1 MKFRSLCVALTAV
14 IGLWSSASALDLGL
28 GVKGGLNLSR
38 TWGNEP
44 KEFADMMNISMR
56 PGMAIGAA
64 FQLKLA
70 KAFAIQPE
78 VLFSCKGLK
87 YNDPDYSDI
96 FDDLDDYDIFDD
108 LDDFGDF
115 GDLGNSKVT
124 SSISYRYL
132 EIPILFQILVPAS
145 DVVVPMVY
153 AGPAISFLTGVAG
166 KVETDGKKEDL
177 NNDEIK
183 ELKDGL
189 KSVDFG
195 IAMGAGLGIK
205 AGPGRLVLD
214 VRFNLGLLNIAEKP
228 KVQEAEDI
236 FSDIFTA
243 DEPKVDPVSKNMA
256 LSFMLGYMFEF

>member
-1 MKFRSLCVALTAV
+1 
-14 IGLWSSASALDLGL
+14 
-28 GVKGGLNLSR
+28 
-38 TWGNEP
+38 
-44 KEFADMMNISMR
+44 
-56 PGMAIGAA
+56 
-64 FQLKLA
+64 
-70 KAFAIQPE
+70 
-78 VLFSCKGLK
+78 LK

>member
-1 MKFRSLCVALTAV
+1 MKFRAICAMLAAV
-14 IGLWSSASALDLGL
+14 TTLWSSASALDLGL

-44 KEFADMMNISMR
+44 KKIVDMMNPSMR
-56 PGMAIGAA
+56 PGLAIGAA

-78 VLFSCKGLK
+78 VLFSCKGSK
-87 YNDPDYSDI
+87 HDDPDYSDF
-96 FDDLDDYDIFDD
+96 FD
-108 LDDFGDF
+108 DF
-115 GDLGNSKVT
+115 GDLGGIGDFGNGKKT
-124 SSISYRYL
+124 YSISYRYL
-132 EIPILFQILVPAS
+132 EIPILFQILIPAS

-166 KVETDGKKEDL
+166 KKEYDGKKEDL
-177 NNDEIK
+177 TDDEIK
-183 ELKDGL
+183 ETKDRL

-214 VRFNLGLLNIAEKP
+214 VRFNLGLLNILKEP
-228 KVQEAEDI
+228 KVQEEEDI
-236 FSDIFTA
+236 FSDIISP
-243 DEPKVDPVSKNMA
+243 DELKVDPVSKNMA